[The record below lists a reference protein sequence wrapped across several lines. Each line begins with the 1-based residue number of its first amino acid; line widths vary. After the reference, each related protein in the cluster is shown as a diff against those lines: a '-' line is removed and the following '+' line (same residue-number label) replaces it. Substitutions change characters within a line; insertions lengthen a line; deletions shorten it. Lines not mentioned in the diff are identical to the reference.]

1 MSKELKALKDLSKIP
16 EYLEGLVE
24 RIDALEKGAK
34 ADGFK
39 KEPTAYEKI
48 KASAN
53 EAPTPQQKSNPLS
66 DAYLMANKAD
76 GKLGAKSGAGLKI
89 KQPELPPDES
99 YLHILRNV

>member
-1 MSKELKALKDLSKIP
+1 MKELKALKDLSKIP
-16 EYLEGLVE
+16 DYLDGIVE
-24 RIDALEKGAK
+24 RIEALEKGAK
-34 ADGFK
+34 SGDFK
-39 KEPTAYEKI
+39 KEPTAYEKM

-53 EAPTPQQKSNPLS
+53 EAPTPQQKNNPLS

-76 GKLGAKSGAGLKI
+76 GKLGGKSGAGLKV